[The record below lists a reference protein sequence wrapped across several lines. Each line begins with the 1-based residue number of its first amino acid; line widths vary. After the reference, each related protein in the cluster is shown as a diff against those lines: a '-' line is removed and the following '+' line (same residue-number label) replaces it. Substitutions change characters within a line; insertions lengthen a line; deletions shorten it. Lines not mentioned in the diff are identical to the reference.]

1 MPWPSARPAAKGQ
14 SGSGK
19 PPAKRAAKPKAKAE
33 PVKKTEAVYQLKIT
47 LRDIRPP
54 IWRRVQVKDCTLAE
68 LHEIIQVAMGWEFS
82 HLYSFEVDGI
92 DYGDLDMTGDELD
105 MKDDRRAKL
114 SRLVRGEKFKFR
126 YTYDFG
132 DNWEHEIVVEKIL
145 PPEEGKTYPVCVDG
159 KRAGPPEDV
168 GAPGVTWISSRPCA
182 TRNIRSTMSSR
193 SGIDDPFDPEAF
205 DIDEV
210 NRELAGRG

>member
-1 MPWPSARPAAKGQ
+1 MLPSPFPGR
-14 SGSGK
+14 
-19 PPAKRAAKPKAKAE
+19 E
-33 PVKKTEAVYQLKIT
+33 PVKKTGAVYQLKIA
-47 LRDIRPP
+47 LRNVRPR
-54 IWRRVQVKDCTLAE
+54 IWRRVQVRDCTLAE

-82 HLYSFEVDGI
+82 HLYSFNIGGV

-105 MKDDRRAKL
+105 MKDARRARL
-114 SRLVRGEKFKFR
+114 CRLVRGEKFKFR

-168 GAPGVTWISSRPCA
+168 GGVWGYMDFIEA
-182 TRNIRSTMSSR
+182 IRDPKHPQHR
-193 SGIDDPFDPEAF
+193 ELAEWYEAPFDPEAF
-205 DIDEV
+205 DIDEL
-210 NRELAGRG
+210 NRRLVRLR

>member
-1 MPWPSARPAAKGQ
+1 MAKRKTSVEGAP
-14 SGSGK
+14 GSGK
-19 PPAKRAAKPKAKAE
+19 PSAKRAAKPKSE
-33 PVKKTEAVYQLKIT
+33 PAKKTEAVYQLKIT

-68 LHEIIQVAMGWEFS
+68 LHDVIQVAMDWEYA
-82 HLYSFEVDGI
+82 HLHSFKIHGI
-92 DYGDLDMTGDELD
+92 NYGDVEISDSGYLEDE
-105 MKDDRRAKL
+105 RPARL
-114 SRLVRGEKFKFR
+114 SRLIRGEKFKFR

-145 PPEEGKTYPVCVDG
+145 PPEEGKRYPVCVAG

-168 GAPGVTWISSRPCA
+168 GGAWGYMDFVDAMADPKHPRHDEFTQWYE
-182 TRNIRSTMSSR
+182 
-193 SGIDDPFDPEAF
+193 DPFDPEAF

-210 NRELAGRG
+210 NRELAGRR

>member
-1 MPWPSARPAAKGQ
+1 MPKRKTSGEAASTSSQKP
-14 SGSGK
+14 GK
-19 PPAKRAAKPKAKAE
+19 PAAKPKAK
-33 PVKKTEAVYQLKIT
+33 PVKKIEAIYQLKIT
-47 LRDIRPP
+47 LRDSKPP

-92 DYGDLDMTGDELD
+92 DYGDRDMTGEELD

-114 SRLVRGEKFKFR
+114 SRLIPGEKFKFR

-132 DNWEHEIVVEKIL
+132 DNWQHEILVEKIL
-145 PPEEGKTYPVCVDG
+145 PADKDSTYPVCLDG

-168 GAPGVTWISSRPCA
+168 GGVWGYMDFIEA
-182 TRNIRSTMSSR
+182 MRNP
-193 SGIDDPFDPEAF
+193 DHPQHDEFAEWFEDEFDPEAF

-210 NRELAGRG
+210 NRRLSRRK

>member
-1 MPWPSARPAAKGQ
+1 M
-14 SGSGK
+14 
-19 PPAKRAAKPKAKAE
+19 AKRKSSSEGAAGSAKAAAKPRSE
-33 PVKKTEAVYQLKIT
+33 PVKKTGAVYQLKIT
-47 LRDIRPP
+47 LRDVRPP

-68 LHEIIQVAMGWEFS
+68 LHEIIQVAMGWEFA
-82 HLYSFEVDGI
+82 HLYSFKVDGV
-92 DYGDLDMTGDELD
+92 DYGDLGMTGDELD
-105 MKDDRRAKL
+105 MRDDRRAKL

-145 PPEEGKTYPVCVDG
+145 SPEEGKTYPVCVDG

-168 GAPGVTWISSRPCA
+168 GGAWGYMDFVDAMRDPKHPQHGEFTEWFE
-182 TRNIRSTMSSR
+182 
-193 SGIDDPFDPEAF
+193 DPFDPEAF